1 MLLKEALNSTEKS
14 FVVSIGSSINQVENS
29 IDVRNSAKQL
39 SASS

>member
-14 FVVSIGSSINQVENS
+14 FVVFNRSSINQVENS